1 MATTAF
7 ASAAD
12 SYWKSVGKKGAPPE
26 LPESDVDAF
35 VELLHLTGD
44 SPDTFHLV
52 EFPHDPYPA
61 IVVGDE
67 RQPYRLAWAV
77 ALAELEPFASRA
89 EPGVTFLVDTVPDAK
104 GNHRVYSQADGMRG
118 MLEFATLHEAL
129 SWMDV
134 RIQKARGKAD
144 AAALEAATSTFARA
158 LDDAW
163 EESPSSG
170 MYVLETLLE
179 APLVEAWDAY
189 SRGEWPVYACDA
201 PSFRLRKADGWERQL
216 SLHLVRRFLEKR
228 IVDFPRSLKAAEL
241 GAAHRALLEHLTA
254 FEEGMK
260 LTIVPQPVDTAAQSD
275 DTFVAERAN
284 AWIERHESWQ
294 DADGEDLD
302 APLRGV
308 AGPGDDDFDDV
319 TEIMDSPIA
328 APAAPAPKRPTS
340 AELGVTKRKAVPKPS
355 AADEEP
361 TAKGAKAKA
370 AAAKPT
376 KATKKGAKAPSAEA
390 LADTSP
396 SGAKDD
402 KLQRL
407 ARMALSLDSEEP
419 EVEDTPFVRKL
430 RSALE
435 ATITKMI
442 SKELIELDDEKRP
455 MLLQELV
462 VAGADARSVKHMLD
476 KLTGTLV
483 ASDHVDE
490 VYASDD
496 EIQNFFKA
504 QLGG

>member
-1 MATTAF
+1 MATSAF
-7 ASAAD
+7 ARAAE

-52 EFPHDPYPA
+52 ELPHDPYPA
-61 IVVGDE
+61 LVVGDE
-67 RQPYRLAWAV
+67 RQPWAFSWAV

-89 EPGVTFLVDTVPDAK
+89 EPGTTFLVDTVADPK
-104 GNHRVYSQADGMRG
+104 GNHRVYSHADGMRG
-118 MLEFATLHEAL
+118 MLEFAGLADAL
-129 SWMDV
+129 SWMQV
-134 RIQKARGKAD
+134 RVQRAHGKAD
-144 AAALEAATSTFARA
+144 AAALEAATSEFARA

-163 EESPSSG
+163 EENPTSG

-189 SRGEWPVYACDA
+189 SRGEWPVYSCDA
-201 PSFRLRKADGWERQL
+201 PTFRLRKADGWERQL
-216 SLHLVRRFLEKR
+216 SLHLVRRFLEKT

-254 FEEGMK
+254 FDEGRK
-260 LTIVPQPVDTAAQSD
+260 LGVVPEPIDQAAQSD
-275 DTFVAERAN
+275 DPVIAERAA

-294 DADGEDLD
+294 DAGQDDDDADADLD
-302 APLRGV
+302 EEPAELAPEPV
-308 AGPGDDDFDDV
+308 APR
-319 TEIMDSPIA
+319 
-328 APAAPAPKRPTS
+328 RPTKE
-340 AELGVTKRKAVPKPS
+340 ELGVTKRKAAPKSGVQALAPAS
-355 AADEEP
+355 EP
-361 TAKGAKAKA
+361 PPAP
-370 AAAKPT
+370 PT
-376 KATKKGAKAPSAEA
+376 KNGKATKAKGKKAAPTAEA
-390 LADTSP
+390 LADTKP

-402 KLQRL
+402 KLQKL
-407 ARMALSLDSEEP
+407 ARMALSLDDAEEP

-430 RSALE
+430 RAALE
-435 ATITKMI
+435 ATIAKMV
-442 SKELIELDDEKRP
+442 SKELIELDEAKRP

-490 VYASDD
+490 LYASDD
-496 EIQNFFKA
+496 EIQSFFKA